1 MDFLTRIDPTRPL
14 NRLLKGAGRN
24 AAEGMR
30 EELVKAADY
39 VFDQKV
45 APLTYIINCM
55 ITDRISQT
63 QNVVKGIVYDIA
75 DLKDECK
82 SDIEELLTN
91 VDAKYKD
98 NLQLTFAEINQ
109 ARAEAILDV
118 RQTIGDIDQSIESR
132 INQLFSE
139 LMIFFKSVT
148 EVVDKFTPNEIKTK
162 LIDPTFNRFNRLEK
176 QLFNDLDQLID
187 QIARLS
193 DSSVE
198 DAKQKLLN
206 WFKFI
211 DKK

>member
-30 EELVKAADY
+30 EELVRAADQI
-39 VFDQKV
+39 FDEKV
-45 APLTYIINCM
+45 AHLTYIINRM

-63 QNVVKGIVYDIA
+63 QNVVKGIGYDIA
-75 DLKDECK
+75 KLKDECK
-82 SDIEELLTN
+82 SDIEDLLTN

-162 LIDPTFNRFNRLEK
+162 LIDPTFYRFDRLEK
-176 QLFNDLDQLID
+176 RKDSGQPSSWC
-187 QIARLS
+187 IA
-193 DSSVE
+193 
-198 DAKQKLLN
+198 
-206 WFKFI
+206 I
-211 DKK
+211 